1 MPQLLDR
8 RKKLRRKAVPVKG
21 PTWVMLDVLGAR
33 ADVRAKVVDFSETGL
48 RVHVSLWLRASRVL
62 VVKGDIGVVPNGT
75 ANARVVDC
83 RPLAGSGYTA
93 GLTFVE
99 GSERDTPDEQR
110 AADYY
115 EILQVSRKADQETIV
130 WVYKLHAQ
138 RYGTQNRKTGD
149 ANIFQAINEA
159 YRILSDPAKRAEYDL
174 KVREDSIS

>member
-1 MPQLLDR
+1 MPQLLER

-21 PTWVMLDVLGAR
+21 PTWVMLDVPGAR

-48 RVHVSLWLRASRVL
+48 RIHVSLWLRASRL
-62 VVKGDIGVVPNGT
+62 LIIKGDSGVVPNGK

-99 GSERDTPDEQR
+99 GSDPQPP
-110 AADYY
+110 DYY
-115 EILQVSRKADQETIV
+115 EILQVSRNADPETIEC
-130 WVYKLHAQ
+130 VYQLHAQ
-138 RYGTQNRKTGD
+138 RYRPQNRKTGD
-149 ANIFQAINEA
+149 PKIFQAINEA

-174 KVREDSIS
+174 KLKEDSIS